1 MGHGGV
7 QERRELT
14 KQFSDRS
21 NYEGPPEDRE
31 LPVGG
36 APQNGGLAAKGKP
49 PLNRST
55 THTTLSRFMP
65 TSRRIVQ
72 FSDGI
77 PAPPHARIVY
87 IDGAFDMFHPAHVEI
102 LKVRRPQHP
111 MRHHSVCYDTAVV
124 PVSQSPARSCP
135 LGRVGSSPAP
145 SSAPHSF
152 AMSSS
157 GSLISTVQLAED

>member
-1 MGHGGV
+1 M

-21 NYEGPPEDRE
+21 NYEGPPEDGE
-31 LPVGG
+31 LQGG
-36 APQNGGLAAKGKP
+36 GPPKNGGLAAKGKP

-102 LKVRRPQHP
+102 LKVRCPQHP
-111 MRHHSVCYDTAVV
+111 VRDHSVCYHTAVV
-124 PVSQSPARSCP
+124 TVS
-135 LGRVGSSPAP
+135 
-145 SSAPHSF
+145 
-152 AMSSS
+152 
-157 GSLISTVQLAED
+157 